1 MALAAIA
8 CTASPAAARITGL
21 DPARAYV
28 EARAAAMNGDH
39 ARSAELLA
47 TIARAAPGESDIAR
61 KALGEALGAGRV
73 DLALKLARSNP
84 PSKLASDARLL
95 LVADELRRRRTDHA
109 LAWLRVTGDN
119 GDLSFLEP
127 LVTAWTTAE
136 RGDLNGALAIIDQV
150 PVNSLLGPLRAE
162 QRAYILLKFRRSAD
176 AEPFAR
182 RAIGVSGAREGRIRV
197 ALADGFLAAGDR
209 ARAMVMV
216 EGPNSA
222 AATVR
227 ARIAA
232 GRGANQQVDTLAEAL
247 SETLTAFGGDL
258 ARLQRGAVPVGL
270 VQVARYANPAN
281 SSATALL
288 AMLLEAQDRSEEALA
303 LLRSVPGDDPLIA
316 QVRDIQVKILNDNKR
331 FTDAYAVAAAAA
343 AAPGASPGDFSR
355 LGDVYSAMDRHGQ
368 AAEAYGRAVAA
379 ERAQGPNSELWT
391 LLLLHAS
398 ALEEANRWP
407 EAKRALEEGLKI
419 APEQP
424 LLLNFLGY
432 AKLERQE
439 DIDSAE
445 AMIRKASE
453 LAPDDA
459 SITDS
464 LGWAEYK
471 RGKLDDAIATLR
483 RAAEKDPA
491 QAEIHE
497 HLGDALYK
505 SGRRFE
511 ARFAWSAALLTA
523 EAEIAARV
531 TAKLANG
538 MSEANAA
545 P

>member
-1 MALAAIA
+1 
-8 CTASPAAARITGL
+8 
-21 DPARAYV
+21 
-28 EARAAAMNGDH
+28 MNGDH

-47 TIARAAPGESDIAR
+47 TIARGAPGEADIAR
-61 KALGEALGAGRV
+61 KALAEALGAGRME
-73 DLALKLARSNP
+73 LALALARSTP
-84 PSKLASDARLL
+84 ATKLPSDARLL

-109 LAWLRVTGDN
+109 LAWLKVSGDN
-119 GDLSFLEP
+119 GDLTFLAP
-127 LVTAWTTAE
+127 MVNAWAAVD
-136 RGDLNGALAIIDQV
+136 RGDLQGALAVIEQV
-150 PVNSLLGPLRAE
+150 PQNSLLGPLRAE
-162 QRAYILLKFRRSAD
+162 QQAFILLKFRRTAE

-182 RAIGVSGAREGRIRV
+182 RAIGLAGAREGRVRV

-209 ARAMVMV
+209 ARAMAMV
-216 EGPNSA
+216 EGPNTA

-227 ARIAA
+227 ERIAA
-232 GRGANQQVDTLAEAL
+232 GRGGNQHVDTLAEAL

-258 ARLQRGAVPVGL
+258 ARLQRGVVPVGL
-270 VQVARYANPAN
+270 VQVARFANPAN

-288 AMLLEAQDRSEEALA
+288 ALMLDAQNRSDEALR
-303 LLRSVPGDDPLIA
+303 LLRAVSRDDPLIA

-331 FTDAYAVAAAAA
+331 FAEAYAVAAAAA
-343 AAPGASPGDFSR
+343 AVPGAGAGDYSR
-355 LGDVYSAMDRHGQ
+355 LGDVFAAMDRHGQ
-368 AAEAYGRAVAA
+368 AADAYGRAVAA

-398 ALEEANRWP
+398 ALEEAGRWP
-407 EAKRALEEGLKI
+407 EAKQALEQGLAI
-419 APEQP
+419 APDQP

-439 DIDSAE
+439 DIDGAE

-523 EAEIAARV
+523 EADIAARV